1 MSGKKIRQ
9 GHILWVSQSCET
21 KSSMR
26 NLDPTRAKMNAAD
39 RKKSRD
45 KEWGKGEKR
54 SRFYNSSLL

>member
-26 NLDPTRAKMNAAD
+26 NLDPKRAKMNGAN

-45 KEWGKGEKR
+45 KE
-54 SRFYNSSLL
+54 